1 MTPKV
6 SQLPVCKLRPL
17 LGLATCLTLSWK
29 PDPRHENPV
38 FKGVYIS
45 RTCFLDVSD
54 CIHDGQT
61 FSHGSIFTGADGCNT
76 CVCNSGSDNCTNV
89 PGCGQGK
96 IWATS

>member
-38 FKGVYIS
+38 FKKEELYYPCSENKGAVTAQLICVFAFGYAD
-45 RTCFLDVSD
+45 FW
-54 CIHDGQT
+54 
-61 FSHGSIFTGADGCNT
+61 FSYAVAQIVF
-76 CVCNSGSDNCTNV
+76 DNM
-89 PGCGQGK
+89 K
-96 IWATS
+96 